1 MKEIKTYVI
10 RFYRRD
16 SAVAGV
22 VEDVQLRRSAAF
34 HSQAELCALLDG
46 RTPFP
51 RRSPAEPGRESRPP
65 K

>member
-1 MKEIKTYVI
+1 LKEIKTYVI

-16 SAVAGV
+16 APVHGV

-51 RRSPAEPGRESRPP
+51 RRSPAEPGRDSKPP
-65 K
+65 E